1 MNDETDPV
9 FLSSLR
15 VGADAFAA
23 LHPVIDRDAE
33 GARVLRSVLMKPEH
47 EHSAGW
53 LAERIEMLVDA
64 VAHGSDDPA
73 STLREGVTFLKGQ
86 ETVARTPASR
96 ARRRARIGTRLAGVQ
111 VGTPACHLTLRPYSP
126 ECVEG

>member
-1 MNDETDPV
+1 MGAVDGATDALLHAGMNDETDPV

-23 LHPVIDRDAE
+23 LHPGIDRDAE

-53 LAERIEMLVDA
+53 LAERIEMLADA

-73 STLREGVTFLKGQ
+73 
-86 ETVARTPASR
+86 
-96 ARRRARIGTRLAGVQ
+96 
-111 VGTPACHLTLRPYSP
+111 GTPGGK
-126 ECVEG
+126 E